1 MSQRIVITT
10 YGSFGDVH
18 PYIAIALELKARG
31 YHPAIA
37 MSENY
42 RPKIET
48 EGIEFCPIRPNAAI
62 DIEQDGEWIAVLKQ
76 SQRDSEY
83 AICYVLMPH
92 LRGTYR
98 DLKQAV
104 RGADLLITHHLS
116 FAGSLVA
123 QTTSIPWV
131 STVLSPISFMSA
143 YDLPGKGDR
152 SLSAYEKALKRV
164 GDDSLLRL
172 ARWQTRYWSAPMR
185 QLRRELGL
193 EAGLDPV
200 FEGQHSPDLVL
211 ALFSQIL
218 ADRQPDW
225 PAQTQ
230 ITGFPFYDRR
240 ASFESHLSPE
250 LLEFLV
256 AGEPPIVFTLGSLF
270 VWTPGNF
277 YLEGAKAAAK
287 LGYRSVLLMGQAAHT
302 VSRDELPEG
311 AIAVDYAPHSE
322 IFPRAAAIA
331 HHGGVGTTGQA
342 LRSGKPMLV
351 VPFAHDQPDNAAR
364 VVRLG
369 VGRTLALSECS
380 AQQIAIELKEL
391 LFNPSYAAKAAQIG
405 QVMQWENG
413 VATAADAIVSYLN
426 QIREKKGDG

>member
-1 MSQRIVITT
+1 MSPRIVITT

-123 QTTSIPWV
+123 QTTGIPWV

-152 SLSAYEKALKRV
+152 SLSAYEQALKRV
-164 GDDSLLRL
+164 ADDSLLRL

-193 EAGLDPV
+193 GPGLDPV

-225 PAQTQ
+225 PPQTQ

-250 LLEFLV
+250 LLEFLA

-277 YLEGAKAAAK
+277 YLEGAKAAAQ

-302 VSRDELPEG
+302 LSRHELPEG

-369 VGRTLALSECS
+369 VGRTLALSESS
-380 AQQIAIELKEL
+380 AQQMASELKEL
-391 LFNPSYAAKAAQIG
+391 LFNPSYAAKAAEIG
-405 QVMQWENG
+405 QVMQGENG
-413 VATAADAIVSYLN
+413 VGNAADAIVSYLN
-426 QIREKKGDG
+426 QIREQKGDE

>member
-1 MSQRIVITT
+1 
-10 YGSFGDVH
+10 
-18 PYIAIALELKARG
+18 
-31 YHPAIA
+31 
-37 MSENY
+37 
-42 RPKIET
+42 
-48 EGIEFCPIRPNAAI
+48 
-62 DIEQDGEWIAVLKQ
+62 
-76 SQRDSEY
+76 
-83 AICYVLMPH
+83 
-92 LRGTYR
+92 
-98 DLKQAV
+98 
-104 RGADLLITHHLS
+104 
-116 FAGSLVA
+116 
-123 QTTSIPWV
+123 
-131 STVLSPISFMSA
+131 
-143 YDLPGKGDR
+143 
-152 SLSAYEKALKRV
+152 
-164 GDDSLLRL
+164 
-172 ARWQTRYWSAPMR
+172 
-185 QLRRELGL
+185 
-193 EAGLDPV
+193 
-200 FEGQHSPDLVL
+200 L

-302 VSRDELPEG
+302 VSRNELPEG

-380 AQQIAIELKEL
+380 AQQMAIELKEL